1 MASHASPPAS
11 LDTSQEYRPPAS
23 LSSVLRHSRMQEL
36 SVVVMLY
43 LYEAKICWPS
53 LYQLTVILGVPAY
66 VHSSVNG
73 FPFSTDTSFSFFE
86 KAAGS
91 ERQTSEEEQRQKT
104 VADSQALFVSD

>member
-1 MASHASPPAS
+1 MDTAASQVSLPAS
-11 LDTSQEYRPPAS
+11 LETSQEYFPAAS

-53 LYQLTVILGVPAY
+53 LYQLTVILGVPLY

-73 FPFSTDTSFSFFE
+73 LPFSTDTSFSFFE
-86 KAAGS
+86 KVAGS
-91 ERQTSEEEQRQKT
+91 EEHISEHH
-104 VADSQALFVSD
+104 